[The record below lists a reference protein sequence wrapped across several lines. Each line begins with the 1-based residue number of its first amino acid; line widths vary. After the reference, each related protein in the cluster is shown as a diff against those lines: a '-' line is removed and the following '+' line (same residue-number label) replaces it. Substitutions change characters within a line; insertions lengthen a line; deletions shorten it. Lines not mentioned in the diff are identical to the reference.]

1 MKTIYNHYHVS
12 SIVRIARSMRIGQYV
27 HRISM
32 EETRDA
38 YIILLGTA
46 LEKLQLEY
54 KEGDRMGFR

>member
-1 MKTIYNHYHVS
+1 
-12 SIVRIARSMRIGQYV
+12 
-27 HRISM
+27 M